1 MPEKAF
7 SVCIKDSVFIDPA
20 CGSGSLLIRAADEAP
35 FEIAI
40 WGQEKEVTTA
50 GLAKMNLVLHNKAAG
65 EISAGNTFSSPHYFE
80 DGTDDEVLK
89 HFDFAVANP
98 PFSLKNWTDGL
109 KDYQANMSNQGFPA
123 FSPFINYLTS
133 EAFHRHYVQLPPP
146 AFHQIQHRKTA
157 FLPLRQ

>member
-1 MPEKAF
+1 MQVVGRFDAYF

-109 KDYQANMSNQGFPA
+109 KDYQANMSNQGFSCLFTFHKLSNIRSLSPSRCTTTTA
-123 FSPFINYLTS
+123 NFSPSRT
-133 EAFHRHYVQLPPP
+133 
-146 AFHQIQHRKTA
+146 
-157 FLPLRQ
+157 

>member
-1 MPEKAF
+1 MAT
-7 SVCIKDSVFIDPA
+7 DPA

-65 EISAGNTFSSPHYFE
+65 EIRAGNTFSAPRYFE
-80 DGTDDEVLK
+80 EDSDDEVLK
-89 HFDFAVANP
+89 RFDFAVANP

-109 KDYQANMSNQGFPA
+109 KDYGRFDG
-123 FSPFINYLTS
+123 
-133 EAFHRHYVQLPPP
+133 
-146 AFHQIQHRKTA
+146 
-157 FLPLRQ
+157 

>member
-1 MPEKAF
+1 MFPAVF
-7 SVCIKDSVFIDPA
+7 AIFIHFLGDRLCIKDYVFIDPA

-65 EISAGNTFSSPHYFE
+65 EIRAGNTFSAPRYFE
-80 DGTDDEVLK
+80 EGSDDEVLK
-89 HFDFAVANP
+89 RFDFAVANP

-109 KDYQANMSNQGFPA
+109 KVLVSGVHDPVLSGATNRF
-123 FSPFINYLTS
+123 LS
-133 EAFHRHYVQLPPP
+133 EN
-146 AFHQIQHRKTA
+146 RK
-157 FLPLRQ
+157 PIDRIS